1 LGEMKVDVKAALLA
15 SETAASRDDSMVDD
29 LAAWMD
35 KRMVDTKV

>member
-1 LGEMKVDVKAALLA
+1 MKVDVKVDYLAA
-15 SETAASRDDSMVDD
+15 ETAASRDDSMVDD